1 MKCDNR
7 VGGWEGGGVGGGGGL
22 GAEDGVK
29 HPFGLKGQSCAFSKC
44 HELIQ
49 TTREAQTAVRSS
61 LVPHA
66 VLLTRPRTMNC
77 TLVVSQHRQKAVCK
91 SRPGSLLSSAWCF
104 WIVHECAYHVQAKD
118 GFWFLCPN
126 GRFSK
131 MRSQII
137 QLLHSS
143 KFYSSKSLI
152 NPFIKIIILLC
163 QTFALYSIFYVQ
175 LASTAMHQCMH
186 ASSQL

>member
-1 MKCDNR
+1 MRQFFSVPVISRIDSIG
-7 VGGWEGGGVGGGGGL
+7 VGGWEGRWGRVGSRRR
-22 GAEDGVK
+22 GVK

-66 VLLTRPRTMNC
+66 VLLTHPRTMNC

-91 SRPGSLLSSAWCF
+91 SIPGSLLSSAWCF

-131 MRSQII
+131 IRS
-137 QLLHSS
+137 HMCKS
-143 KFYSSKSLI
+143 YSAL
-152 NPFIKIIILLC
+152 PFCSNLM
-163 QTFALYSIFYVQ
+163 VE
-175 LASTAMHQCMH
+175 
-186 ASSQL
+186 

>member
-1 MKCDNR
+1 MGSRRQGKAPIR
-7 VGGWEGGGVGGGGGL
+7 TQR
-22 GAEDGVK
+22 
-29 HPFGLKGQSCAFSKC
+29 QSCAFSKC

-66 VLLTRPRTMNC
+66 ALLTHPRTMNC

-118 GFWFLCPN
+118 GFCLCPN

-131 MRSQII
+131 IRSHII
-137 QLLHSS
+137 
-143 KFYSSKSLI
+143 
-152 NPFIKIIILLC
+152 IIIL
-163 QTFALYSIFYVQ
+163 YS
-175 LASTAMHQCMH
+175 LACKIAMTVLLECID
-186 ASSQL
+186 